1 MWLQE
6 NKGVKLVAGNGQRA
20 RGFTLIEVLISII
33 LIGVAI
39 AALVASNVA
48 FTKSNAAGTELS
60 TAEFLLEQIKELTA
74 TLAVVDPQTKKT
86 TPFGPEEATLML
98 YDDVDD
104 FDGASFSPPIDAN
117 RQVLVEFTGF
127 VQQVTV
133 ENVNAAN
140 FDQVMADHSSD
151 FVRVTVE
158 VLLNGRQISSA
169 RWIRANY

>member
-1 MWLQE
+1 MQE

-48 FTKSNAAGTELS
+48 FTQSNAAGTELS

-74 TLAVVDPQTKKT
+74 TLAVVDPLTKKT
-86 TPFGPEEATLML
+86 TFGPEEATLAG
-98 YDDVDD
+98 YDDIDD
-104 FDGASFSPPIDAN
+104 FDGASFSPPIGADRKPLN
-117 RQVLVEFTGF
+117 EFAGF

-133 ENVNAAN
+133 ENVNPAN
-140 FDQVMADHSSD
+140 FDQVVGDHTSD

>member
-1 MWLQE
+1 M
-6 NKGVKLVAGNGQRA
+6 VAGNGQRA

-39 AALVASNVA
+39 AALVASNAA
-48 FTKSNAAGTELS
+48 FTQSNAAGTELS

-74 TLAVVDPQTKKT
+74 TLATIDPQTKKAT
-86 TPFGPEEATLML
+86 FGPEEGTLAG
-98 YDDVDD
+98 YDDIDD
-104 FDGASFSPPIDAN
+104 FDTASFSPPIDAN

-140 FDQVMADHSSD
+140 FDQVVADHNSD